1 MGLHK
6 LRCCKMY
13 AVYMYGLVL
22 LVVIE
27 MYHVGLP
34 AALESIRTTSAFT
47 VTKQEKRS

>member
-1 MGLHK
+1 
-6 LRCCKMY
+6 MY

-47 VTKQEKRS
+47 VPCGLEIARQS